1 MPVRVLRIGLF
12 VMLGLSGLL
21 LLDVVLLMIF
31 FRSPPDDM
39 PHSSGSNAVWAEQE
53 WVGEIQD
60 GATYDLFAATLERN
74 AISDVF
80 FHVGPLAA
88 DGTIDPALYGNAET
102 LLAELGR
109 RLPALRAQAWIGGRE
124 TRGGG
129 SIDLA
134 DQTVRSRIAGT
145 AATLLALGFDGIH
158 YNIAPIESGNRRLLA
173 LLELTRPLVDAVDGT
188 LSVAAEII
196 EPLPGTRRPIGRI
209 FPDTVLWSSDYYAA
223 IAERVDQVA
232 VRMYD
237 TGMPFSWAYGAIV
250 GWLTPRVWHAMS
262 EGQADLLIG
271 VPTHR
276 DEGGGFGADAET
288 LESALTGIAYAIPR
302 GGDAPSQLGLAIYAY
317 GTTDDADWAT
327 WRRYWLG
334 LSDPA
339 E

>member
-1 MPVRVLRIGLF
+1 VPVRVLRIGLY

-21 LLDVVLLMIF
+21 FLDVVLLMIF
-31 FRSPPDDM
+31 FRNPPDNM
-39 PHSSGSNAVWAEQE
+39 AHSSGSNAVWVEQQ
-53 WVGEIQD
+53 WVGEQQD
-60 GATYDLFAATLERN
+60 GATYDLFAATLEHN

-80 FHVGPLAA
+80 FHIGPLAA
-88 DGTIDPALYGNAET
+88 DGTIDPAVYGNAEA
-102 LLAELGR
+102 LLAELEI

-124 TRGGG
+124 KSGDG

-158 YNIAPIESGNRRLLA
+158 YNIVPIESGNRRLLA
-173 LLELTRPLVDAVDGT
+173 LIDLTRPLVDAVDGT
-188 LSVAAEII
+188 LSVAAAII

-209 FPDTVLWSSDYYAA
+209 FPEAVLWSREYYAA
-223 IAERVDQVA
+223 VAERVDQVT

-237 TGMPFSWAYGAIV
+237 TGIPFSWAYSAIV
-250 GWLTPRVWHAMS
+250 GWLTPRVWQAMA
-262 EGQADLLIG
+262 EGQAELLIG

-276 DEGGGFGADAET
+276 DEGGGFSAGAET

-302 GGDAPSQLGLAIYAY
+302 DGDAPPQLGLAIHAY

-334 LSDPA
+334 LPA

>member
-1 MPVRVLRIGLF
+1 MLRIGLF
-12 VMLGLSGLL
+12 VMLGFSALL
-21 LLDVVLLMIF
+21 LLDVLLLIIF
-31 FRSPPDDM
+31 FRSPPEDM
-39 PHSSGSNAVWAEQE
+39 AHSSGSNAIWAEQE
-53 WVGEIQD
+53 WVGNQQD
-60 GATYDLFAATLERN
+60 GAAYDLFAATLEHN

-88 DGTIDPALYGNAET
+88 DGTIDPAVYGNAEV
-102 LLAELGR
+102 LLTELEQ

-124 TRGGG
+124 KSGGG

-134 DQTVRSRIAGT
+134 DQMVRSRIAGT

-173 LLELTRPLVDAVDGT
+173 LLDLTRPLVDAVGGT

-196 EPLPGTRRPIGRI
+196 EPLPGTRRPIGRF
-209 FPDTVLWSSDYYAA
+209 FPDAVLWSSDYYAA

-237 TGMPFSWAYGAIV
+237 TGIPFSWGYGAIV
-250 GWLTPRVWHAMS
+250 GWLTPRVWNAMA

-271 VPTHR
+271 VATHR
-276 DEGGGFGADAET
+276 DEGGGFGADAES

-302 GGDAPSQLGLAIYAY
+302 GGDAPPQLGLAIYTY
-317 GTTDDADWAT
+317 GTTDDADWAA

-334 LSDPA
+334 SPDPGG
-339 E
+339 